1 MSEIQPAAAGVA
13 AARELAPVVTIFE
26 SYGAGASRVGHRVAS
41 ALGLPF
47 HRQAF
52 SSEAIEGGH
61 EDVLAE
67 EAHFLRRMVAVLA
80 ATFGPE
86 EEPQDPV
93 IEQYR
98 AELVAENRRQVAEAA
113 AIGGVIVGRNAALL
127 LADRPRALH
136 VLLTGDPAACVERA
150 MADSGITREHAERRQ
165 AHEEHIRADM
175 AIALHG
181 WDPRE
186 RQHYDLVAN
195 TSRVPLD
202 AIVDAILAAVRA
214 MGG

>member
-1 MSEIQPAAAGVA
+1 MAQTEPAP
-13 AARELAPVVTIFE
+13 LADIPPVVTIFE
-26 SYGAGASRVGHRVAS
+26 SYGAGASRIGHRVAR
-41 ALGLPF
+41 ALRLPL

-61 EDVLAE
+61 ADVVAE

-80 ATFGPE
+80 ATFGPAAS
-86 EEPQDPV
+86 PTDPV

-98 AELVAENRRQVAEAA
+98 RELVAKNRRQVALAA
-113 AIGGVIVGRNAALL
+113 SAGGVILGRNAALL
-127 LADRPRALH
+127 LADRPRTLH
-136 VLLTGDPAACVERA
+136 VLLTGEPADCVGRA

-175 AIALHG
+175 AMALYG
-181 WDPRE
+181 WDPRDRE
-186 RQHYDLVAN
+186 HYDLVAN

-202 AIVDAILAAVRA
+202 VLVEAILASMRA
-214 MGG
+214 MHE